1 MDRRSIIGFVLI
13 GIVLMSWLFWNN
25 STQKKP
31 VDNKKTDT
39 TATITDTTKKVTP
52 NTNTADNSADKTPI
66 KIIEKKDKNGKITRD
81 TVKENVVP
89 KNDTLTSSYG
99 SIFAKLSAFYSDSTS
114 KKNSEKI
121 IQIENN
127 KAKME
132 FSNFGGTIV
141 KYIAK
146 EYVTWDNLPVQLI
159 EWKKGKELNLVFT
172 SKDGKLISTENL
184 VFQADYNAWERIDLE
199 QKKDFKLTYTLNVS
213 DDASQ
218 KIVKTYT
225 FKADSYEFDVDFE
238 LVNSDKYISGSKY
251 QVVWG
256 SSLNLT
262 ERRSDDEATF
272 AEAFAHMA
280 GDLQQLD
287 ATKLDDPQK
296 GDYNGNT
303 DFVSSR
309 NKYFGVFIIP
319 VGRKGDGAYLSGFRE
334 NLKDK
339 GVRENYTV
347 AIKMDVK
354 NEADEKSSFRIL
366 IAPMDYQILKAY
378 GLDLE
383 KTLRFALDFI
393 VRPIAQYVIIPFFL
407 FLHSF
412 IPNFGFV
419 IIVFAIC
426 MKIALNP
433 LTKTQTN
440 SMKKMGKLGPK
451 MKELREK
458 HKDDPVKA
466 NQAIMKLYKEEK
478 INPAGGCLPMLLQ
491 LPILYAL
498 FGVFRSTIELRHAP
512 FFGWITD
519 LSAPD
524 ILFHL
529 PFTIPIFGIS
539 DVTGLATLL
548 GVTMFLQQ
556 KMSVTDPSQKALV
569 YVMPIMLTLLFYSFP
584 SGLNLYYF
592 VFNVLSIAQQYY
604 TTRKEK
610 LKAENEV
617 LVMDGTGTGKVSKTP
632 LLKDRTLKK

>member
-13 GIVLMSWLFWNN
+13 GIVLMSWLFWNS

-31 VDNKKTDT
+31 VE
-39 TATITDTTKKVTP
+39 TKKQDSTVISNDTSKKNTTPVTP
-52 NTNTADNSADKTPI
+52 NTTKTSG
-66 KIIEKKDKNGKITRD
+66 DTKITKKSGD
-81 TVKENVVP
+81 STIAEL
-89 KNDTLTSSYG
+89 KNDTLTSSLG
-99 SIFAKLSAFYSDSTS
+99 TIFAKLSAFTSDSTS
-114 KKNSEKI
+114 KTEKI
-121 IQIENN
+121 IQIENS

-132 FSNFGGTIV
+132 FSSFGGTIV
-141 KYIAK
+141 KYTAK
-146 EYVTWDNLPVQLI
+146 DFNTWDNKPVQLVD
-159 EWKKGKELNLVFT
+159 WKKGKELHLVFT

-184 VFQADYNAWERIDLE
+184 IFNADYTAWEKIDLQ
-199 QKKDFKLTYTLNVS
+199 QKKDFKLTYTLNIVP
-213 DDASQ
+213 DGSQ

-225 FKADSYEFDVDFE
+225 FLPDAYEFDVDYE
-238 LVNSDKYISGSKY
+238 LINSDKFISGSKY

-262 ERRSDDEATF
+262 EHRSDDEATF

-287 ATKLDDPQK
+287 ATKVDEPVK
-296 GDYNGNT
+296 EDYNGNT
-303 DFVSSR
+303 DFVSMR
-309 NKYFGVFIIP
+309 NKYFGIYIIP
-319 VGRKGDGAYLSGFRE
+319 SNRKGDGAYLSGFRE

-339 GVRENYTV
+339 GVRENYTIAV
-347 AIKMDVK
+347 KMDIK
-354 NEADEKSSFRIL
+354 NEAEEKASFRIL
-366 IAPMDYQILKAY
+366 IVPMDYSILKSY
-378 GLDLE
+378 GLELE

-393 VRPIAQYVIIPFFL
+393 VRPIAQFVIIPFFL

-412 IPNFGFV
+412 IPNFGIV

-426 MKIALNP
+426 MKIVLNP

-458 HKDDPVKA
+458 YKDDPVKA

-512 FFGWITD
+512 FFGWIND

-539 DVTGLATLL
+539 DVSGLATLL

-569 YVMPIMLTLLFYSFP
+569 YVMPVMLTLLFYSFP
-584 SGLNLYYF
+584 SGLNLYYL
-592 VFNVLSIAQQYY
+592 VFNVLSIGQQYY

-610 LKAENEV
+610 LKAENEITV
-617 LVMDGTGTGKVSKTP
+617 LDSGAKVSKTP
-632 LLKDRTLKK
+632 LLKDRKPSK